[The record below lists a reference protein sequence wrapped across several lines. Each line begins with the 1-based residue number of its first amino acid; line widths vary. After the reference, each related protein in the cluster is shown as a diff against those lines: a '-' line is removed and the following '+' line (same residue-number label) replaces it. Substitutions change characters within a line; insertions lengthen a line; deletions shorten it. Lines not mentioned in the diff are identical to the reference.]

1 MYDDVAC
8 ADRRGRGVDLPFP
21 CFGFSVGG
29 GPRWKGLGH
38 GSVGSDGGVQRVVDG
53 LQPSEMGIS

>member
-1 MYDDVAC
+1 
-8 ADRRGRGVDLPFP
+8 LPFP

-29 GPRWKGLGH
+29 GGGGKGRARWKGAGH
-38 GSVGSDGGVQRVVDG
+38 GSVGSDGGVQRVDDG